1 MDAGWVVSSVES
13 GILLF
18 VRIYCAIFNVGIAVS
33 LNDIFDIAV
42 MKAEILCYFNLYKN
56 FI

>member
-33 LNDIFDIAV
+33 LNDTFDIV